1 MVQIYQDFIP
11 VGNGNR
17 PGYAMT
23 PLYVTVHNTANTS
36 KGADAKSHAAYVK
49 RSTTEVSWHF
59 TVDDRE
65 IFQHL
70 PLNEN
75 GWHAGDGHGD
85 GNRKSIGIE
94 ICENEDGNFQ
104 QAVKHAQWLIQKLL
118 KEHGIPLANVVTHQ
132 HWSGKTCPRL
142 LLATWDEFK
151 RGIETAGDPETVITY
166 VVKSGDT
173 LTSIA
178 KAHGVTV
185 SDLQTWNQI
194 SDPNMI
200 RVGQVLKIYLAEEK
214 LSYELPDGVL
224 KVTSPLT
231 KGDHVRLVQKA
242 LAAVY
247 FYPDKTAADKGIDGV
262 YGEKTANAVA
272 RFQLMNGLTSDG
284 VYGPKTKVKLLQLL
298 NQ

>member
-59 TVDDRE
+59 TVDDKE

-104 QAVKHAQWLIQKLL
+104 QAVKHVHVCCLLHGMNL
-118 KEHGIPLANVVTHQ
+118 KEEL
-132 HWSGKTCPRL
+132 RL
-142 LLATWDEFK
+142 QVIRK
-151 RGIETAGDPETVITY
+151 R
-166 VVKSGDT
+166 
-173 LTSIA
+173 
-178 KAHGVTV
+178 
-185 SDLQTWNQI
+185 
-194 SDPNMI
+194 
-200 RVGQVLKIYLAEEK
+200 
-214 LSYELPDGVL
+214 LS
-224 KVTSPLT
+224 
-231 KGDHVRLVQKA
+231 H
-242 LAAVY
+242 
-247 FYPDKTAADKGIDGV
+247 
-262 YGEKTANAVA
+262 
-272 RFQLMNGLTSDG
+272 MW
-284 VYGPKTKVKLLQLL
+284 
-298 NQ
+298 

>member
-23 PLYVTVHNTANTS
+23 PAYVTVHNTANTS
-36 KGADAKSHAAYVK
+36 KGADAKSHATYVK
-49 RSTTEVSWHF
+49 RATTEESWHF
-59 TVDDRE
+59 TVDDRA

-75 GWHAGDGHGD
+75 GWHAGDGHGN

-94 ICENEDGNFQ
+94 ICENVDGNFP
-104 QAVKHAQWLIQKLL
+104 QAVKHAQWLIQKILR
-118 KEHGIPLANVVTHQ
+118 EHHIPLKNVVTHQ

-142 LLATWDEFK
+142 LLSTWDEFK
-151 RGIETAGDPETVITY
+151 KGIESAGDTGRVITY
-166 VVKSGDT
+166 VVKRGDT

-178 KAHGVTV
+178 KVYGVTV
-185 SDLQTWNQI
+185 SDLQKWNQI
-194 SDPNMI
+194 SNPNMVQ
-200 RVGQVLKIYLAEEK
+200 VGQVLKIYRNEGK
-214 LSYELPDGVL
+214 MTYVLPDGAL
-224 KVTSPLT
+224 HITSPLT
-231 KGDHVRLVQKA
+231 KGESVRLVQKA
-242 LAAVY
+242 LVAVY
-247 FYPDKTAADKGIDGV
+247 FYPDKRAVDKGVDGI

-284 VYGPKTKVKLLQLL
+284 VYGPKTKQKLLELL
-298 NQ
+298 NK

>member
-1 MVQIYQDFIP
+1 M
-11 VGNGNR
+11 
-17 PGYAMT
+17 
-23 PLYVTVHNTANTS
+23 
-36 KGADAKSHAAYVK
+36 
-49 RSTTEVSWHF
+49 
-59 TVDDRE
+59 
-65 IFQHL
+65 
-70 PLNEN
+70 
-75 GWHAGDGHGD
+75 
-85 GNRKSIGIE
+85 
-94 ICENEDGNFQ
+94 
-104 QAVKHAQWLIQKLL
+104 
-118 KEHGIPLANVVTHQ
+118 
-132 HWSGKTCPRL
+132 
-142 LLATWDEFK
+142 
-151 RGIETAGDPETVITY
+151 
-166 VVKSGDT
+166 KSGDT

-200 RVGQVLKIYLAEEK
+200 RVGQVLKIYHAEEK
-214 LSYELPDGVL
+214 LSYELPDAVL

-231 KGDHVRLVQKA
+231 KGEHVRLVQKA

-247 FYPDKTAADKGIDGV
+247 FYPDKTAVDKGIDGV

>member
-1 MVQIYQDFIP
+1 MVQIYQECIP

-59 TVDDRE
+59 TVDDKE

-104 QAVKHAQWLIQKLL
+104 QAVKHAHVCCLLHGMNL
-118 KEHGIPLANVVTHQ
+118 KEEL
-132 HWSGKTCPRL
+132 RL
-142 LLATWDEFK
+142 QVIRK
-151 RGIETAGDPETVITY
+151 R
-166 VVKSGDT
+166 
-173 LTSIA
+173 
-178 KAHGVTV
+178 
-185 SDLQTWNQI
+185 
-194 SDPNMI
+194 
-200 RVGQVLKIYLAEEK
+200 
-214 LSYELPDGVL
+214 LS
-224 KVTSPLT
+224 
-231 KGDHVRLVQKA
+231 H
-242 LAAVY
+242 
-247 FYPDKTAADKGIDGV
+247 
-262 YGEKTANAVA
+262 
-272 RFQLMNGLTSDG
+272 MW
-284 VYGPKTKVKLLQLL
+284 
-298 NQ
+298 